1 MTIKHLRIFVAVVDN
16 KTMHAAAEKLF
27 ISQPTITQ
35 TIKEME
41 EHYGCLLFERF
52 GKRLVITPV
61 GRELLGYARG
71 LLAEYE
77 RMEQAIVS
85 LGNLELIR
93 VGATISIGEQMLVPL
108 ITEFETMHPK
118 VRLDVVVD
126 NSENLLGRLASGRL
140 DVCVLD
146 GTDRGDE
153 MVLLPFHRDRLTLV
167 AAPGH
172 PLSEEAFITPEQL
185 AQYDFVMREEGSV
198 PRRLLTAYFGRY
210 GITPRIKWSCAN
222 LHTVIQ
228 AVAAGQGI
236 SLLYSV
242 LVQKEIDAG
251 VLVEIPVP
259 ELSGERDIALAI
271 HRHKARSQAL
281 EHFIE
286 HCRQF
291 GQFRE

>member
-77 RMEQAIVS
+77 RMELAIVS

-118 VRLDVVVD
+118 VRLEVVVD

-153 MVLLPFHRDRLTLV
+153 MVLLPFHRDQLTLV